1 MTAVTQGDWSTRPST
16 ASAAPGGARGLPRP
30 LPSVAPELMAIYR
43 PRAAELS
50 ARISS
55 TICQEVAGF
64 STPAMA
70 AAVHEAISAA
80 VNVFIDALSGAPV
93 RGREIAEHFR
103 RLGSLKG
110 RAGHDLDA
118 MNAAHHVAIR
128 EARREIRRAG
138 QEFGLGTD
146 VVNALSTA
154 VMDYQGD
161 LHQQSMAGWVKGR
174 SQRRRVCDDAR
185 DRLLSTMLSNA
196 SRDKI
201 HEVAASCWQVPGIVA
216 VATTV
221 ADQPTVAAADAL
233 TNGPWSIGG
242 VRNGRLVLVT
252 SEDLIEQVAAMLAQH
267 SATPVAIS
275 WGVAP
280 EETRHGLRWATRGL
294 GLVRQGIIAAP
305 PDRIVRC
312 HDHRAD
318 LMLHADPALSRAV
331 ALDVLAPLLAEK
343 PHQRTELWETMLL
356 WLQTHASAPVLGRE
370 LGVHDQTVRHRLRRL
385 KSMFGPALDDPARS
399 AQILQALQTLRA
411 THAVPDRPSK

>member
-1 MTAVTQGDWSTRPST
+1 MTAVTQGDSSSVPRS
-16 ASAAPGGARGLPRP
+16 ASAASSGPRGLPLS
-30 LPSVAPELMAIYR
+30 LPTVAPDLMAIYR
-43 PRAAELS
+43 PRARQLS
-50 ARISS
+50 ERISAA
-55 TICQEVAGF
+55 ICQEVAGF
-64 STPAMA
+64 STPTMA
-70 AAVHEAISAA
+70 AAVLEAISAA

-93 RGREIAEHFR
+93 RGREIADHFR
-103 RLGSLKG
+103 RLGTLKG
-110 RAGHDLDA
+110 KAGHDLDS
-118 MNAAHHVAIR
+118 MNAAHQVAIR

-138 QEFGLGTD
+138 AEFGLGD
-146 VVNALSTA
+146 NVVNALSAA

-185 DRLLSTMLSNA
+185 DQLLTAMLSNT

-201 HEVAASCWQVPGIVA
+201 EEAAGSCWQLPDVVA
-216 VATTV
+216 VATTA
-221 ADQPTVAAADAL
+221 ADQATAAAAAAL
-233 TNGPWSIGG
+233 TNGPRSIGG
-242 VRNGRLVLVT
+242 IRNGRLVLVT
-252 SEDLIEQVAAMLAQH
+252 SEDLIEQVATMLAQH
-267 SATPVAIS
+267 SPGVVAIS

-280 EETRHGLRWATRGL
+280 EDTRHGLRWAIRAL
-294 GLVRQGIIAAP
+294 GLVRQGIITTP

-331 ALDVLAPLLAEK
+331 ALDGLAPLLAEK

-356 WLQTHASAPVLGRE
+356 WLQTHASAPTLGRE
-370 LGVHDQTVRHRLRRL
+370 LGVHDQTVRHRLRRI
-385 KSMFGPALDDPARS
+385 KAMFGPALQDPASS